1 MTNAGK
7 GFQPKEVWASIGIRC
22 TRIGKLEKNKIGDFF
37 KNFLNFELG
46 INFWL
51 VFRTTPWNAKN
62 AGSGAHSSSTSGL
75 GSEDRPW
82 KCEQCDAS
90 FKMKGAL
97 MSHRDVVHY
106 NLKNHVCNMCGEA
119 FKSASSLRGH
129 VRRHEGR
136 RDYKCEVC
144 HKEYYTY
151 SALKGHKV
159 VHQTARDFICGICG
173 KAFKK
178 KKALEVR
185 I

>member
-1 MTNAGK
+1 MG
-7 GFQPKEVWASIGIRC
+7 
-22 TRIGKLEKNKIGDFF
+22 
-37 KNFLNFELG
+37 
-46 INFWL
+46 
-51 VFRTTPWNAKN
+51 
-62 AGSGAHSSSTSGL
+62 SST
-75 GSEDRPW
+75 EDRPW
-82 KCEQCDAS
+82 KCDQCPQS

-97 MSHRDVVHY
+97 ISHRDVVHY

-178 KKALEVR
+178 KKALEVTKELSK
-185 I
+185 